1 MTVRVDY
8 QRFIELSDAEA
19 SAMAVEI
26 DKRTGFKISPDD
38 PMIAMLIAQRR
49 WLELEWKNQN
59 QQNEKDIQNLNAFF
73 NNLHDLLPKIQQA
86 EKSLQQKC
94 DYLQKENEILK
105 SFRNEVVA
113 YFTAQA
119 KENVEPFVAD
129 MVEKRLSGKLNTWHL
144 KSHLI
149 FGGVIVLQVII
160 LLLLLFK

>member
-19 SAMAVEI
+19 RAMAVEI

-73 NNLHDLLPKIQQA
+73 SNLQELLPNLQ
-86 EKSLQQKC
+86 ETMKSLNQKYE
-94 DYLQKENEILK
+94 YLRKENEILK

-160 LLLLLFK
+160 LLLLVFK

>member
-73 NNLHDLLPKIQQA
+73 SNLQELLPNLQ
-86 EKSLQQKC
+86 ETMKSLNQKYE
-94 DYLQKENEILK
+94 YLRKENEILK

-160 LLLLLFK
+160 LLLLVFK

>member
-59 QQNEKDIQNLNAFF
+59 QQNEKDIKNLGA
-73 NNLHDLLPKIQQA
+73 
-86 EKSLQQKC
+86 
-94 DYLQKENEILK
+94 
-105 SFRNEVVA
+105 
-113 YFTAQA
+113 
-119 KENVEPFVAD
+119 
-129 MVEKRLSGKLNTWHL
+129 
-144 KSHLI
+144 
-149 FGGVIVLQVII
+149 VLD
-160 LLLLLFK
+160 